1 MKKDYASIKIDLIF
15 MNGADVITA
24 SELTSLTVGGFK
36 SEWLGNGFF
45 QGGEE

>member
-1 MKKDYASIKIDLIF
+1 MKKDYATIKIELIF
-15 MNGADVITA
+15 MKGADVITA

-36 SEWLGNGFF
+36 SEWFGNGFI

>member
-15 MNGADVITA
+15 MKGADVITA
-24 SELTSLTVGGFK
+24 SEPASLTVGGFK
-36 SEWLGNGFF
+36 SEWFGNGFI

>member
-15 MNGADVITA
+15 MKGTDVITA
-24 SELTSLTVGGFK
+24 SGPTSLTIGEFK
-36 SEWLGNGFF
+36 SEWLNGFI